1 MMQEIIDNLLLM
13 LLFLFFSLLIYVF
26 GLKKSFKNNGALFYE
41 KALILFVTSIIASF
55 TAFIKMIFIIM
66 DM

>member
-1 MMQEIIDNLLLM
+1 M